1 MQQDKGMS
9 GHRLAPRRSSG
20 RADRRMT
27 HADAPQGPPAGPA
40 ADSSGRQ
47 GSGLGEEPVRF
58 AVLGPLRAW
67 RAGAELR
74 LGPPQQQ
81 AFAALLLANAG
92 RPVTVTEAVGMLW
105 GQDPPPSAVNV
116 VRRYAGALRRVLEP
130 GLPRMATGSW
140 LLREGGGYRLDVDV
154 TTLDLLRFRELRAQA
169 RAADRADRPADALG
183 SYTRA
188 LALWRGHAAAG
199 IPAEAR
205 GHPVFAALDGERLA
219 TVKEAAG
226 TALRCGR
233 AEAVLPQLQGLADGH
248 PLDEPL
254 HGLLIRA
261 LALTGQQA
269 RALETY
275 QRIRTLLAQELG
287 VGPSAELLA
296 AHREVLGA
304 RSAPPPPAP
313 LAAPAGEGPASRT
326 AASEKTPAARHDL
339 LVPLPRPAQ
348 LPAAYEHFAGR
359 AAEIE
364 HLLRRLPA
372 APGPDGP
379 GAATV
384 ISTIGGMAGVGK
396 TTLAVQLAHR
406 VTDRFPDGQLYVN
419 LRGFDLNG
427 AAMDPAEA
435 VRGFLEALGVSR
447 RQMPDGPEAQ
457 AALYRSLLADRRVL
471 VLLDNARDAAQV
483 RPLLPGAP
491 GCLVLIT
498 SRDRLTSMVVSHGA
512 HPLTLGPM
520 SPQDARRSLVRRLG
534 AGRVA
539 AEPGAADTI
548 VSLCGGLPLA
558 LAVITAR
565 ALMNPAFSLSG
576 IAAELREANGSLDA
590 FDGLDATAD
599 VRTVFGWS
607 YRMLTGEAARLFRL
621 LSLHPGPDLGT
632 HAAAALA
639 DRPVPRVRSLLAELT
654 RVHLLTEEAPG
665 RYRFH
670 DLLRAYANELA
681 RAGDGTG
688 DGEEER
694 RGALCRMLDHYLL
707 TAHASAS
714 LLDPAGVFPSPAPS
728 PAASGTPVALGDA
741 GAALS
746 WFSTERLV
754 LLEVTRQSV
763 DEGLG
768 GHAWQL
774 ARLLDPVHERFGH
787 WHDWA
792 DLQRLALTAARRLA
806 DPVGVAHAHGG
817 LGRACSLLR
826 RYPEAEDHLRHALS
840 LFEALGD
847 DLGQAHTRRALGWV
861 MTRTGRHREAI
872 RHTRHALDLYRI
884 AGHPSGQADAMNAIA
899 WYETVL
905 GDHEAAVADAVR
917 SLLLYRRMSDRGG
930 PNEANTWDTLAYAH
944 HRLGNFGR
952 ARTCYLRAVDMLRRS
967 GDRYNEA
974 GSLTRLGDTYAAAGD
989 DAAARAVW
997 AQAADILAEIDPPW
1011 AAEVRAKL
1019 RSELPDG
1026 SDRADRVD
1034 GVAAPPDRCPVPPR

>member
-1 MQQDKGMS
+1 M
-9 GHRLAPRRSSG
+9 H
-20 RADRRMT
+20 
-27 HADAPQGPPAGPA
+27 
-40 ADSSGRQ
+40 
-47 GSGLGEEPVRF
+47 F
-58 AVLGPLRAW
+58 AVLGPVRVW

-81 AFAALLLANAG
+81 AFTALLLASAG
-92 RPVTVTEAVGMLW
+92 RPVTAAEVVDMLW

-130 GLPRMATGSW
+130 GLPRMATGRW
-140 LLREGGGYRLDVDV
+140 LLREGGGYRLDVGV
-154 TTLDLLRFRELRAQA
+154 TTLDLLRFRDLRTRA
-169 RAADRADRPADALG
+169 RAADRADRPASALE
-183 SYTRA
+183 SYGQA

-205 GHPVFAALDGERLA
+205 GHPVFAGLDGERLA
-219 TVKEAAG
+219 TVKEAADA
-226 TALRCGR
+226 ALRCGR
-233 AEAVLPQLQGLADGH
+233 AESVLAHLQGLADGH

-254 HGLLIRA
+254 HARLIRVLA
-261 LALTGQQA
+261 LAGQQA

-275 QRIRTLLAQELG
+275 QKIRVLLAEELG
-287 VGPSAELLA
+287 VEPSAELLA
-296 AHREVLGA
+296 AHREVLRA
-304 RSAPPPPAP
+304 RPVSTPPTPPMP
-313 LAAPAGEGPASRT
+313 LAASGGERSARRAT
-326 AASEKTPAARHDL
+326 AAEQVSPARHDL

-348 LPAAYEHFAGR
+348 LPAAYQHFAGR
-359 AAEIE
+359 EAEID
-364 HLLRRLPA
+364 HMLRRLPA
-372 APGPDGP
+372 APGHDGP
-379 GAATV
+379 GTTMV
-384 ISTIGGMAGVGK
+384 INAIGGMAGVGK
-396 TTLAVQLAHR
+396 TTLAVQVAHR
-406 VTDRFPDGQLYVN
+406 VSDRFPDGQLYVN

-447 RQMPDGPEAQ
+447 KQMPDGLEAQ

-483 RPLLPGAP
+483 RPLLPGAT

-498 SRDRLTSMVVSHGA
+498 SRSQLTSLVVAGGA
-512 HPLTLGPM
+512 HPLTVDLL
-520 SPQDARRSLVRRLG
+520 SPLDARQSLVRRLG

-539 AEPGAADTI
+539 AEPDAVDTI
-548 VSLCGGLPLA
+548 VALCGGLPLA
-558 LAVITAR
+558 LSVIAAR

-576 IAAELREANGSLDA
+576 IAAEFKEANGSLDA

-607 YRMLTGEAARLFRL
+607 YRALTGEAARLFRL
-621 LSLHPGPDLGT
+621 LSLHPGPDIGT

-639 DRPVPRVRSLLAELT
+639 DRPIVRVRSLLAELT
-654 RVHLLTEEAPG
+654 RLHLLTEEAPG

-681 RAGDGTG
+681 RAEEGAGSG
-688 DGEEER
+688 GEDR
-694 RGALCRMLDHYLL
+694 HGALCRMLDHYLL

-714 LLDPAGVFPSPAPS
+714 LLDPAGVFPTLSPS
-728 PAASGTPVALGDA
+728 PEASGTPVALGDA
-741 GAALS
+741 ESALS

-754 LLEVTRQSV
+754 LLEVARQSV

-792 DLQRLALTAARRLA
+792 DLQRIALAAAQRLA

-826 RYPEAEDHLRHALS
+826 RYPEAEDHLRRALS

-847 DLGQAHTRRALGWV
+847 DLSQAHTRRALGWL
-861 MTRTGRHREAI
+861 MTRTERHGEAI

-884 AGHPSGQADAMNAIA
+884 AGHLSGQADAMNAIA
-899 WYETVL
+899 WYEAVL
-905 GDHEAAVADAVR
+905 GDYGTAMADAVR
-917 SLLLYRRMSDRGG
+917 SLSLYRRMSDGGG
-930 PNEANTWDTLAYAH
+930 PNEANAWDTLAYAH
-944 HRLGNFGR
+944 HHLGNFRR
-952 ARTCYLRAVDMLRRS
+952 AQTCYLRAVGMLRRS

-974 GSLTRLGDTYAAAGD
+974 GSLTRLGDTYAATGD
-989 DAAARAVW
+989 DTAARAAW
-997 AQAADILAEIDPPW
+997 ARATDILTEIDPPW

-1019 RSELPDG
+1019 QGEVP
-1026 SDRADRVD
+1026 DRAGR
-1034 GVAAPPDRCPVPPR
+1034 GTSAPGDICSGSLPGTTTLA

>member
-1 MQQDKGMS
+1 
-9 GHRLAPRRSSG
+9 
-20 RADRRMT
+20 MT
-27 HADAPQGPPAGPA
+27 HAAEARGPSARPTTGPSGSRERRLPE
-40 ADSSGRQ
+40 DS
-47 GSGLGEEPVRF
+47 VHF
-58 AVLGPLRAW
+58 AVLGPVRAW

-92 RPVTVTEAVGMLW
+92 RPVTVTEVVGMLW

-130 GLPRMATGSW
+130 GLPRMATGRW

-154 TTLDLLRFRELRAQA
+154 TTLDLLRFRDLRTQA
-169 RAADRADRPADALG
+169 RAADRADRPAYALE
-183 SYTRA
+183 SYAQA

-205 GHPVFAALDGERLA
+205 GHPVFAGLDSERLA
-219 TVKEAAG
+219 TVKEAADV
-226 TALRCGR
+226 ALRCAR
-233 AEAVLPQLQGLADGH
+233 AEPVLAQLQGLADDH

-254 HGLLIRA
+254 HSRLIRA
-261 LALTGQQA
+261 LALTGQQG

-275 QRIRTLLAQELG
+275 QKIRVLLAEELG

-296 AHREVLGA
+296 AHREVLSA
-304 RSAPPPPAP
+304 RSAPTPPTP
-313 LAAPAGEGPASRT
+313 LAASDGEGPARRAT
-326 AASEKTPAARHDL
+326 APEGISPARHDL

-348 LPAAYEHFAGR
+348 LPAAYQYFAGR
-359 AAEIE
+359 EAEID
-364 HLLRRLPA
+364 HILRRLPA
-372 APGPDGP
+372 TPGHDGP
-379 GAATV
+379 GTTMV
-384 ISTIGGMAGVGK
+384 INAIGGMAGVGK
-396 TTLAVQLAHR
+396 TALAVQVAHR
-406 VTDRFPDGQLYVN
+406 VSDRFPDGQLYIN

-447 RQMPDGPEAQ
+447 KQMPDGLEAQ

-483 RPLLPGAP
+483 RPLLPGAT

-498 SRDRLTSMVVSHGA
+498 SRNQLTSLVVAGGA
-512 HPLTLGPM
+512 HPLTLDLL
-520 SPQDARRSLVRRLG
+520 SPRDARQSLVRRLG
-534 AGRVA
+534 ADRVA
-539 AEPGAADTI
+539 AEPDAVDTI

-558 LAVITAR
+558 LSVITAR
-565 ALMNPAFSLSG
+565 ALMNPTFPLSG
-576 IAAELREANGSLDA
+576 IAAELMEANGSLDA

-607 YRMLTGEAARLFRL
+607 YRTLTGEAARLFRL
-621 LSLHPGPDLGT
+621 LSLHPGPDIGT

-639 DRPVPRVRSLLAELT
+639 DRDIVRVRSLLAELT
-654 RVHLLTEEAPG
+654 RTHLLAEEAPG

-681 RAGDGTG
+681 RAEGGAGDS
-688 DGEEER
+688 EEDR

-728 PAASGTPVALGDA
+728 PEASGTPVALGDA
-741 GAALS
+741 ESALG

-754 LLEVTRQSV
+754 LPAVARQSV

-792 DLQRLALTAARRLA
+792 DLQRMALAAARQLA

-847 DLGQAHTRRALGWV
+847 DLSQAHTRRALGWV
-861 MTRTGRHREAI
+861 MTRTERHREAI

-884 AGHPSGQADAMNAIA
+884 AGHLSGQADAMNAIA
-899 WYETVL
+899 WYEAVL
-905 GDHEAAVADAVR
+905 GDYGTAMADAVR
-917 SLLLYRRMSDRGG
+917 SLALYRRMSDRGG
-930 PNEANTWDTLAYAH
+930 PSEANAWDTLAYAH
-944 HRLGNFGR
+944 HHLGNFRR
-952 ARTCYLRAVDMLRRS
+952 AQTCYLRAVGMLRRS

-974 GSLTRLGDTYAAAGD
+974 GSLTRLGDTYAATGD

-997 AQAADILAEIDPPW
+997 ARATDILTEIDPPW

-1019 RSELPDG
+1019 QTEVP
-1026 SDRADRVD
+1026 DRAGHEVFPPACRP
-1034 GVAAPPDRCPVPPR
+1034 APPR